1 MNKKNT
7 IGIIELAS
15 IHKGFEVQDILLK
28 SVNVEKILA
37 RTICS
42 GKYLIIFRGDIADV
56 EEGLSVARKIG
67 GFSIIDALAITNV
80 DERIF
85 PALAGSTMIESP
97 EVDGLLIIET
107 FSVATAI
114 KAGDYALKESE
125 IAILR
130 IHAAMAVGGKGFMVI
145 TGNIDAL
152 KSSVVPAIEFLK
164 EEGML
169 AGYSLITHP
178 HPEVLRDLL

>member
-1 MNKKNT
+1 MKKKST
-7 IGIIELAS
+7 VGLIELAS
-15 IHKGFEVQDILLK
+15 IHKGFEVQDVLLK

-42 GKYLIIFRGDIADV
+42 GKYLIIVRGDIADV
-56 EEGLSVARKIG
+56 EAGLSTARQVG
-67 GFSIIDALAITNV
+67 GYAIIDALAIANV
-80 DERIF
+80 DDRIF

-97 EVDGLLIIET
+97 EIDGLLIIET
-107 FSVATAI
+107 FSVAAAI
-114 KAGDYALKESE
+114 KAGDYALKEAE
-125 IAILR
+125 ISILR
-130 IHAAMAVGGKGFMVI
+130 IHAAMAVGGKGFLVI

-152 KSSVVPAIEFLK
+152 KSSVVPAIAFLK

-178 HPEVLRDLL
+178 HPDVLRELL